1 MFRKAIYAVL
11 IVASLFLNSGCVI
24 LSAAVAA
31 GAAYG
36 ISQIGK

>member
-1 MFRKAIYAVL
+1 MFRKTLYITL
-11 IVASLFLNSGCVI
+11 IIASLFLNSGCVVM
-24 LSAAVAA
+24 SAALAA

>member
-1 MFRKAIYAVL
+1 MFRKAIYMVFIVAVL
-11 IVASLFLNSGCVI
+11 LFNSGCVI
-24 LSAAVAA
+24 LSAAMAA